1 MKMAENS
8 LFAILLRARWWISFA
23 IAAALVLLSFVLL
36 PDTFR
41 LMGIVAGLPFAVIGA
56 IALRKQWGRPGA
68 AQVARITEAAGAMAW
83 PAFAALLESSF
94 QRDGCTIA
102 RSNVDT
108 FDFELERPGT
118 EHVGRK
124 VLVSARRWKAARTG
138 IEPLR
143 ALQAVREARGAS
155 GAIYVCINEV
165 SEGARRFA
173 DEKGI
178 TIWQAGEVAHALYG
192 LPLVGR

>member
-1 MKMAENS
+1 MAENS
-8 LFAILLRARWWISFA
+8 LFAILLRARWSISLA

-41 LMGIVAGLPFAVIGA
+41 LIGIVAALPFIVIGA
-56 IALRKQWGRPGA
+56 IALRRQWGRPGA

-83 PAFAALLESSF
+83 QAFAALLESSF
-94 QRDGCTIA
+94 RRDGCTIV
-102 RSNVDT
+102 RSNVEA

-118 EHVGRK
+118 EHAGRK

-143 ALQAVREARGAS
+143 ALQAEREARGAS

-178 TIWQAGEVAHALYG
+178 TIWQAGEVAHALQG
-192 LPLVGR
+192 LPLAAR

>member
-8 LFAILLRARWWISFA
+8 LFAVLLRTRWWISLA

-41 LMGIVAGLPFAVIGA
+41 LIGIVAGLPFLVVGG
-56 IALRKQWGRPGA
+56 IALRRQWGRPGA
-68 AQVARITEAAGAMAW
+68 AQVTRITEAAGAMAW
-83 PAFAALLESSF
+83 PGFAAVLESSF
-94 QRDGCTIA
+94 KRDGCTIA
-102 RSNVDT
+102 RSNVDA

-118 EHVGRK
+118 EHAGRK

-143 ALQAVREARGAS
+143 ALQVVREARGAA
-155 GAIYVCINEV
+155 GAIYVCLNEM
-165 SEGARRFA
+165 SDGARRFA

-178 TIWQAGEVAHALYG
+178 TIWQAGEVAHALHG
-192 LPLVGR
+192 LPLAAR

>member
-1 MKMAENS
+1 MAENS
-8 LFAILLRARWWISFA
+8 LFAILLRARWWISVS

-41 LMGIVAGLPFAVIGA
+41 LIGIVAGLPFLVVGGM
-56 IALRKQWGRPGA
+56 ALRRQWGRPGA
-68 AQVARITEAAGAMAW
+68 AQVARITQAASEMPW

-94 QRDGCTIA
+94 RRDGCTIA
-102 RSNVDT
+102 RSGVDA

-118 EHVGRK
+118 DQAGRK

-138 IEPLR
+138 VEALR
-143 ALQAVREARGAS
+143 ALQVVREARGAT

-178 TIWQAGEVAHALYG
+178 TIWQATEVAHALNG
-192 LPLVGR
+192 LPLPKASR

>member
-1 MKMAENS
+1 MAENS
-8 LFAILLRARWWISFA
+8 LFAILLRARWWISIA
-23 IAAALVLLSFVLL
+23 IAAGLVLLSFVLL

-41 LMGIVAGLPFAVIGA
+41 LIGVVAGLPFIVIGA
-56 IALRKQWGRPGA
+56 IALRRQWGRPGA
-68 AQVARITEAAGAMAW
+68 AQVARIAEAAGAMAW

-94 QRDGCTIA
+94 RRDGCTIA
-102 RSNVDT
+102 RSSADA

-118 EHVGRK
+118 EHAGRK

-143 ALQAVREARGAS
+143 ALQAVRESRGAA

-165 SEGARRFA
+165 SEGARRYA
-173 DEKGI
+173 DDKGI
-178 TIWQAGEVAHALYG
+178 TIWQAGEVAHALHG
-192 LPLVGR
+192 LPLPAR

>member
-1 MKMAENS
+1 M
-8 LFAILLRARWWISFA
+8 
-23 IAAALVLLSFVLL
+23 LLSFVLL

-94 QRDGCTIA
+94 RRDGCTIA
-102 RSNVDT
+102 RSNTDA

-118 EHVGRK
+118 EHAGRK

-155 GAIYVCINEV
+155 GVIYVCINEV

-178 TIWQAGEVAHALYG
+178 TIWQAGEVAHALHG
-192 LPLVGR
+192 LPMGGR

>member
-1 MKMAENS
+1 MAENS

-36 PDTFR
+36 PATFR

-56 IALRKQWGRPGA
+56 IALRRQWGRPGA
-68 AQVARITEAAGAMAW
+68 AQVARITEAAGGMAW

-94 QRDGCTIA
+94 RRDGCTIA
-102 RSNVDT
+102 RSNTDA

-118 EHVGRK
+118 EHAGRK

-143 ALQAVREARGAS
+143 ALQAVRESRGAS
-155 GAIYVCINEV
+155 GAITGSGSITASAAAAMRSRRRNRRDTGWAG
-165 SEGARRFA
+165 STGAGSAATR
-173 DEKGI
+173 
-178 TIWQAGEVAHALYG
+178 TW
-192 LPLVGR
+192 